1 MNAFILFEKPI
12 RLAFQKALFFCFRT
26 INSFLFVSENVLI
39 IGIKLPI
46 INTFWHINQKLFI
59 VQKR

>member
-12 RLAFQKALFFCFRT
+12 RLAFQKAFFCFRT
-26 INSFLFVSENVLI
+26 VNSFLYISENVLI

-46 INTFWHINQKLFI
+46 INKFWHINQKLFI